1 MALQVERH
9 EDGDGVRLVITGEV
23 DLTTAPRLER
33 ELLRAES
40 DSKGVTLDFSEVE
53 FFDSTGLQI
62 LLDADGRAAQNG
74 HRLVVITGD
83 GETARVLELTRVADR
98 MSAAVIR

>member
-1 MALQVERH
+1 VAIQVDRH
-9 EDGDGVRLVITGEV
+9 DDGNGIRLIVTGEV
-23 DLTTAPRLER
+23 DLTTGPRLER

-40 DSKGVTLDFSEVE
+40 GAAAVTVDFSEVE

-62 LLDADGRAAQNG
+62 LLDADIRAAQNG
-74 HRLVVITGD
+74 HSLVVITGG
-83 GETARVLELTRVADR
+83 GEAARVIELTRVADR